1 MKNGKNFRLFT
12 SIALITLM
20 VSLMFPAVA
29 RADDGTAP
37 PPAVPAI
44 GTSSSGAATNPDSTD
59 VAATQA
65 AAGASSTNAPATQSA
80 ATQAPASVSSTDV
93 SSTQS
98 AATQAPDGTSSTD
111 GSATQ
116 PAATQAP
123 AIVTSADDSTQ
134 PATTQ
139 APVSIT
145 STDTSATQPA
155 TTQALVST
163 TSTDVSATQP
173 AATQAPVSTTSTDTS
188 ATQPAATP
196 VPNTV
201 TSTDVATQP
210 AVTQTPSTPVS
221 NSAVTTDATETST
234 VAALADSGSVLTDQN
249 GNPIPLASAQAA
261 EILGQ
266 TLPDPTVCPAGST
279 TVTASCDPIHY
290 TSITA
295 AITAAAP
302 GSVIF
307 VQSGTYTEQ
316 VVINESLTLIGAG
329 STSTVIQAPS
339 TPLALDPDGNQD
351 LVLIEG
357 SGTVANISGFTITGP
372 GRSGC
377 DSINYGVYVRGG
389 ATANISHNVITN
401 IRDNP
406 LGGCQNGVAI
416 RVGSKALGQTGKATI
431 TNNTIS
437 DYQKGGIVI
446 DNTGSYADIED
457 NVVQGVG
464 ETPAIAQNGIQISRG
479 ATAKIANNTV
489 SDNFWTGTYG
499 GSNNPLTDPN
509 ADSSAGILLY
519 LAGTTTISN
528 NQIIDN
534 QLGIASTASTS
545 LNINNNTIQ
554 GGSPTTYGYP
564 TGIGIWDYDGYTG
577 TQVETTGN
585 ISNNVIESNDYGI
598 LIDYLKTS
606 HTTSYLNINLNSI
619 INNNSNTLHTPTYG
633 VWSNT
638 LTDATNNW
646 WNNANGPLDNTAIP
660 DACGLTLNN
669 PTATANR
676 VSDCVLYN
684 PWLTTNP
691 FASSGGNRNSSS
703 SSSSGELSGLII
715 PITGGQPAMI
725 SCVDPSEMFQIGD
738 VQVTFTGLCN
748 YEVVLDQ
755 LSKDG
760 LPGNLAQGNNFV
772 EGISMSLLKDEKA
785 VDTLPAGASIQV
797 SYPNPSGN
805 ASILAWINS
814 SWAEKPASVLDDRV
828 VANLDKPATN
838 VIVTH

>member
-139 APVSIT
+139 A
-145 STDTSATQPA
+145 
-155 TTQALVST
+155 LVST

-279 TVTASCDPIHY
+279 IVTASCDPIHY
-290 TSITA
+290 SSITA

-377 DSINYGVYVRGG
+377 DSINYGIYVRGG

-431 TNNTIS
+431 TNNTI

-489 SDNFWTGTYG
+489 SDNFW
-499 GSNNPLTDPN
+499 
-509 ADSSAGILLY
+509 
-519 LAGTTTISN
+519 
-528 NQIIDN
+528 
-534 QLGIASTASTS
+534 
-545 LNINNNTIQ
+545 
-554 GGSPTTYGYP
+554 
-564 TGIGIWDYDGYTG
+564 
-577 TQVETTGN
+577 
-585 ISNNVIESNDYGI
+585 
-598 LIDYLKTS
+598 
-606 HTTSYLNINLNSI
+606 
-619 INNNSNTLHTPTYG
+619 
-633 VWSNT
+633 
-638 LTDATNNW
+638 
-646 WNNANGPLDNTAIP
+646 
-660 DACGLTLNN
+660 
-669 PTATANR
+669 
-676 VSDCVLYN
+676 
-684 PWLTTNP
+684 
-691 FASSGGNRNSSS
+691 
-703 SSSSGELSGLII
+703 
-715 PITGGQPAMI
+715 
-725 SCVDPSEMFQIGD
+725 
-738 VQVTFTGLCN
+738 
-748 YEVVLDQ
+748 
-755 LSKDG
+755 
-760 LPGNLAQGNNFV
+760 
-772 EGISMSLLKDEKA
+772 
-785 VDTLPAGASIQV
+785 
-797 SYPNPSGN
+797 
-805 ASILAWINS
+805 
-814 SWAEKPASVLDDRV
+814 
-828 VANLDKPATN
+828 
-838 VIVTH
+838 